1 MPQVIEVDPVTGL
14 PFDQPTGVDQTG
26 GDATVYG
33 IETSLQFLLS
43 EYWSVNLGGSWTD
56 AEFDDANLATYTRF
70 PSFWEDTN
78 GDGFGDQ
85 GDISGKKVLRQSEW
99 QGNFTA
105 DYRRPVYQDWDWYT
119 RGDVLHQSS
128 QWVGSANQAKIPGR
142 TVVNLRL
149 GLDSE
154 RYQVEFWVEN
164 LFDDD
169 KPTATFRDVF
179 FANTH
184 NDVPEVKGFGDLFPF
199 RMTVRYPNRRTFGL
213 TGRVRF

>member
-1 MPQVIEVDPVTGL
+1 MKVISCSEL
-14 PFDQPTGVDQTG
+14 PADF
-26 GDATVYG
+26 
-33 IETSLQFLLS
+33 
-43 EYWSVNLGGSWTD
+43 GGSWTD
-56 AEFDDANLATYTRF
+56 ATFDEGDLASFRRF

-78 GDGFGDQ
+78 GDGKGDK
-85 GDISGKKVLRQSEW
+85 GDISGQKVLRQSEW

-105 DYRRPVYQDWDWYT
+105 DYRRPVHQDWDWYT
-119 RGDVLHQSS
+119 RGDVLYQSS

-179 FANTH
+179 FNNTH
-184 NDVPEVKGFGDLFPF
+184 NEVAERKGFGDLFPF
-199 RMTVRYPNRRTFGL
+199 RMTVRYSNLRTFGV